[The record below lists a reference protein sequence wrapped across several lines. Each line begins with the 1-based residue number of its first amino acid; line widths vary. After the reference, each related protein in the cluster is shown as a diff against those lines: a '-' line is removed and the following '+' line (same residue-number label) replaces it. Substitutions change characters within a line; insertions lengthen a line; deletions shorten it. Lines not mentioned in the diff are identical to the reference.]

1 MYRYSTQQQSRRRGV
16 VVVGV
21 LINQSDVM
29 RARVRR
35 LHVLRVVLEAAD
47 EVFGRQLANA
57 YLVDGRKQWESA
69 QDTCIYMHMY
79 GT

>member
-69 QDTCIYMHMY
+69 QDTYSYMYMY
-79 GT
+79 M

>member
-1 MYRYSTQQQSRRRGV
+1 MV
-16 VVVGV
+16 AGV

-69 QDTCIYMHMY
+69 QDTCIY
-79 GT
+79 TQTCT